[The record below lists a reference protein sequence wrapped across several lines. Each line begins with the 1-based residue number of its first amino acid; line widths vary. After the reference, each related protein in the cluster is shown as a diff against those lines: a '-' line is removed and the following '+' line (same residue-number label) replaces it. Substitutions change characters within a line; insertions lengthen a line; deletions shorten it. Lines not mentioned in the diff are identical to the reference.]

1 MNDGPTKWKC
11 YADFIRVRVRER
23 LSATPGHVIGQ
34 GPAPGGRVVP
44 RGGGGGE
51 SDFPSRK
58 LTCWSI
64 VDFPSMILTCWVIFS
79 KICEKFTNKTLFKK
93 DKDGMLIRNNN
104 DDLEKINYD
113 NMT

>member
-1 MNDGPTKWKC
+1 MWK
-11 YADFIRVRVRER
+11 R
-23 LSATPGHVIGQ
+23 
-34 GPAPGGRVVP
+34 
-44 RGGGGGE
+44 
-51 SDFPSRK
+51 SRK
-58 LTCWSI
+58 IDFLHDAELTY
-64 VDFPSMILTCWVIFS
+64 DEFL